1 MAYIGKQ
8 PIVGNF
14 QICDAISVVNGQ
26 AAYTMQ
32 VASTNVSPE
41 SASHMLVSLNGV
53 LQKPGSS
60 FTVSGATITFA
71 SNLATGDVIDFI
83 ILLGDA
89 LNLGTPSDG
98 TVATAKIAANAVTA
112 AKFNADVISGQT
124 ALASAPADTDEFLVS
139 DAGVLKRIDYSLI
152 KGGGGLIHIKTQ
164 NITSGVSSV
173 DFNHGSSDVVFDST
187 YNAYKLIVSDMRIAT
202 DNQKLHIRYSTDAGS
217 SYLTS
222 NYDFSGMTRDSNSG
236 TDNFNSA
243 SDSDIRIHQTG
254 QGNAAAE
261 SMGLEIN
268 IYKPSTTDTRKLVHG
283 TIVGISQHART
294 LSGYFSGSNTS
305 TAAITGFQIR
315 SGSGN
320 IDRGNFTLFGV
331 ANS

>member
-41 SASHMLVSLNGV
+41 SASHMLVSLNGI

-124 ALASAPADTDEFLVS
+124 ALAAEPADTDEFLVS